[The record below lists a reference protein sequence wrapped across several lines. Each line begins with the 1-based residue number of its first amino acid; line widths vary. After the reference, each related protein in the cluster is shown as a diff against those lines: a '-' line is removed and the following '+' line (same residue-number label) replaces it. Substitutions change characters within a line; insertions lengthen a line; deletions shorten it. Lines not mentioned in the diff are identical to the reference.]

1 MNKKM
6 NHMKAFLNIEKLK
19 KYLLK
24 TNIDKSKQSSKEN
37 NNVIG
42 TILSYSTKLQFN
54 ENLKRY
60 DLLSILLFLDFRTG
74 RVERYLINNSDPNAN
89 KKSIDYKEDLY
100 FSWNNV
106 KYKIFLDMEHSTH
119 EKITLS
125 DMDPIGKINSKFYIT
140 FMMELLSD
148 YLFYFPRASFND
160 GNIASL
166 RKLTLARKPA
176 KYEFDKDESLSN
188 SEYIP
193 KITEPGLGT
202 GVMPNVITNSI
213 TESNEYKLKDFQ
225 VFESKIFVNGN
236 IKPKKQVI
244 FVPKQYKNR
253 MIEIWFEKLNYKLV
267 YTNKNELSQIVKDF
281 TRTLS
286 IKTVKTNPS
295 VTQRIKLF
303 NYHSVRSLT
312 DLQENTN
319 HFL

>member
-1 MNKKM
+1 
-6 NHMKAFLNIEKLK
+6 
-19 KYLLK
+19 
-24 TNIDKSKQSSKEN
+24 
-37 NNVIG
+37 
-42 TILSYSTKLQFN
+42 
-54 ENLKRY
+54 
-60 DLLSILLFLDFRTG
+60 
-74 RVERYLINNSDPNAN
+74 
-89 KKSIDYKEDLY
+89 
-100 FSWNNV
+100 
-106 KYKIFLDMEHSTH
+106 
-119 EKITLS
+119 
-125 DMDPIGKINSKFYIT
+125 MDPIGKINSKFYIT

-225 VFESKIFVNGN
+225 VFKSKIFVNGN

-253 MIEIWFEKLNYKLV
+253 MIEI
-267 YTNKNELSQIVKDF
+267 
-281 TRTLS
+281 
-286 IKTVKTNPS
+286 
-295 VTQRIKLF
+295 
-303 NYHSVRSLT
+303 
-312 DLQENTN
+312 
-319 HFL
+319 